1 MAVATRADLF
11 PEGRGTCEVQ
21 GPLPV
26 SLGRLASP
34 KGMAGHPQVGEQKS
48 VPLEAGEA
56 RRVLLGEVASKSAF
70 LGFLPTE
77 PGYQQVEEIEM
88 VTAGLSSTHPS
99 PHFAGHLI
107 NAPIS
112 LGHGQAFTAAHL
124 GDGLGTFL
132 LRVTSPQFQVPEML
146 A

>member
-21 GPLPV
+21 GSLPV
-26 SLGRLASP
+26 SLGRLTSP

-56 RRVLLGEVASKSAF
+56 QRVLLGEVVSKSAF

-77 PGYQQVEEIEM
+77 PGYQQ
-88 VTAGLSSTHPS
+88 TAGLSSTHPS
-99 PHFAGHLI
+99 PHSAGHLI